1 MGAELA
7 AAPSGFAQPELGT
20 DLACFEVHGTL
31 WGIDVR
37 RIRQIMRGIE
47 SQPLPGAPGW
57 IEGVIDLRE
66 TMVPVVDLGVAL
78 GGRPVAGDPGARIVV
93 VDTLGIVLGLRVG
106 RADEV
111 LSVEGRTLEAP
122 PSLAVQA
129 GYDPVLTLVRRTDGT
144 PVLALALER
153 VVARLLQSVSR
164 GEGLA

>member
-1 MGAELA
+1 MSADAVPTLA
-7 AAPSGFAQPELGT
+7 APAQPECAT
-20 DLACFEVHGTL
+20 DLACFDVHGTL

-47 SQPLPGAPGW
+47 AKPLPGAPRW

-78 GGRPVAGDPGARIVV
+78 GASPVGNDRGARIVV
-93 VDTLGIVLGLRVG
+93 VDTLGVVLGLRVG
-106 RADEV
+106 KAYEV

-122 PSLAVQA
+122 PALAVRA
-129 GYDPVLTLVRRTDGT
+129 GYDPVVALVRRDDGT

-153 VVARLLQSVSR
+153 VVGRLLQSVSR
-164 GEGLA
+164 EEERA